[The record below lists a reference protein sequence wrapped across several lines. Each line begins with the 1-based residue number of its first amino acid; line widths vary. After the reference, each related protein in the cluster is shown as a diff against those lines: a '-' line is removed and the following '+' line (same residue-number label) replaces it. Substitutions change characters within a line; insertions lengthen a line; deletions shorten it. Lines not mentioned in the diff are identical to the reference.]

1 MVARQK
7 VLATPTRVRN
17 TNKNN
22 GSQVQVAKVARVA
35 SIFPFPYV
43 YARPHV

>member
-7 VLATPTRVRN
+7 VLATPKVVRN

-22 GSQVQVAKVARVA
+22 RSYMKVAKVARVA
-35 SIFPFPYV
+35 SIFPPLRV
-43 YARPHV
+43 YARLYM